1 MSFLLLQHFEKL
13 VEEHFRRRYQHIL
26 AACRAYMEGTP
37 VGSDYHF
44 GATNLENPNQSSTG
58 FKIMLAK
65 IFPRLIKT
73 FSSKGID
80 CSQFVEAEN
89 VLIL

>member
-1 MSFLLLQHFEKL
+1 M
-13 VEEHFRRRYQHIL
+13 EEHFRRRYQHIL

-37 VGSDYHF
+37 VGSDYQC
-44 GATNLENPNQSSTG
+44 GTTKPENPDQSSTG

-73 FSSKGID
+73 FSSKGFD
-80 CSQFVEAEN
+80 CSQFMEAEN
-89 VLIL
+89 GLIL